1 MDSAGITILGSVQ
14 INCAPMSVE
23 LSNLNS
29 VLLGQAHTRVHCDD
43 VLREMFGK
51 RVSITFRSLLNSS
64 RLRNRRRP
72 FGFSRCGTRRAGLTV
87 TFLFGMPWRYASSR
101 ALCID

>member
-43 VLREMFGK
+43 VLREMFGE
-51 RVSITFRSLLNSS
+51 
-64 RLRNRRRP
+64 
-72 FGFSRCGTRRAGLTV
+72 AGLDCVSQFVKLLT
-87 TFLFGMPWRYASSR
+87 T
-101 ALCID
+101 